1 MTRKFCLTILLTTTM
16 LLCFSFGA
24 WAATYTLKLG
34 HANDP
39 DPKNSIFHAVCL
51 DFQKR
56 VQEYSKGEI
65 EVQIYPAGQLG
76 GEQESVRSCQIGSQE
91 ASLISMSNLN
101 VFSKSLGFYT
111 LPYMFGSI
119 GEARHVVDTMWDP
132 VNQWSTTEAGVRV
145 LTVTDAGFRV
155 LSNAK
160 KPVTKLADLKGL
172 KIRVPNNPIMLSAFK
187 SFGYDPIPM
196 GWPIFTQLQ
205 QKVIDGQENPV
216 NVLLAVKF
224 YEVQKYVTDIDWI
237 FQAGALILSESF
249 FQTLPQ
255 ELKDVL
261 VKAGKE
267 TMMWERKYVE
277 EITAKDI
284 ARLKE
289 LGMIFSGAPT
299 DKEEWMK
306 RARGTWEAQ
315 YEGIGN
321 GDAAKGKAIVEQVQ
335 KIASEYKP

>member
-1 MTRKFCLTILLTTTM
+1 MLLTILLALIM
-16 LLCFSFGA
+16 VFSLSFKA
-24 WAATYTLKLG
+24 WTAAYTLKLG

-39 DPKNSIFHAVCL
+39 DPENSIFHAVCL

-56 VQEYSKGEI
+56 VHEYSKGEI

-101 VFSKSLGFYT
+101 VFAKSLGFYT

-119 GEARHVVDTMWDP
+119 GEARYVVDTMWDQ
-132 VNQWSTTEAGVRV
+132 VNKWSVAEAGVRI

-160 KPVTKLADLKGL
+160 KPVTKLDDLKGL

-187 SFGYDPIPM
+187 SFGVDPIPM

-237 FQAGALILSESF
+237 FQGGALILSESF
-249 FQTLPQ
+249 FKSLPQ
-255 ELKDVL
+255 ELKDAV

-267 TMMWERKYVE
+267 TMMWERNYVE
-277 EITAKDI
+277 EVTAKDI

-289 LGMIFSGAPT
+289 LGIVFSGPPT

-306 RARGTWEAQ
+306 RARGTWDAN

-321 GDAAKGKAIVEQVQ
+321 GDAAKGKAIVEQV
-335 KIASEYKP
+335 KKVAAEYKP

>member
-335 KIASEYKP
+335 KIASGYKP